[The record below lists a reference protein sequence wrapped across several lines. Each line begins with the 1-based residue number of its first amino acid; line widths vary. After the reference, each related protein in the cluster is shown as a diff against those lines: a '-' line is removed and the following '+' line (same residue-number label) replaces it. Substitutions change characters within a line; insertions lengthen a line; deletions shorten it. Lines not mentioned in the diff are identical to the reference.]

1 MDNFT
6 NSKSQYANTLADIN
20 PSRINIPRTQLA
32 SKTRPAPVAFITSGN
47 LTSVNNTVIQK
58 KCPQKRVSPH
68 PSRLLRLYSANME
81 SDRSKILPS
90 SSKSLDPRSTGPCTP
105 SAINYS
111 IPAQHTA
118 AAIGTVVGTDTN
130 PFTPTSVS
138 SLDLPRA
145 GLRAISQADLKQL
158 QSKTSS
164 PLDKELPPKPVL
176 REHDSPERRGIFDAT
191 DSASKSL
198 NTSYPPLQPTQTGGE
213 SPSDIGSFKTT
224 PSLHSA
230 QENAPLDVEFG
241 TAVAKTALRASA
253 SALDLHSPFP
263 SKDGLLGEQIVRPLS
278 VNYSISAPRISERRA
293 ASFGHVASQKNGS
306 PIPRKQVSTKVNR
319 HEFRGYEALSTTG
332 QRRIAKASLA
342 RVEDTLYQPPKQIA
356 KYGRPS
362 SSNAYQKGF
371 TTELPD
377 TEPNNGDRRVNYENR
392 ALSNDDSSRR
402 SIKYGVGATL
412 RFSNDAHEVIM
423 GGSIPK
429 LYVALSNK
437 NQYRC

>member
-1 MDNFT
+1 
-6 NSKSQYANTLADIN
+6 
-20 PSRINIPRTQLA
+20 
-32 SKTRPAPVAFITSGN
+32 
-47 LTSVNNTVIQK
+47 
-58 KCPQKRVSPH
+58 
-68 PSRLLRLYSANME
+68 ME
-81 SDRSKILPS
+81 SNRSKILPP
-90 SSKSLDPRSTGPCTP
+90 SSKSSDPRSTRPCTP
-105 SAINYS
+105 SEMNYS
-111 IPAQHTA
+111 IPAQHTSA
-118 AAIGTVVGTDTN
+118 VVDTVVGTDTN

-138 SLDLPRA
+138 SLDGPKA

-158 QSKTSS
+158 QRKTSS
-164 PLDKELPPKPVL
+164 PPDKELPPKPVL

-191 DSASKSL
+191 DSASKFL
-198 NTSYPPLQPTQTGGE
+198 NTSYPPLQPTQTGGD

-224 PSLHSA
+224 PSLYSA

-253 SALDLHSPFP
+253 SALDFHSPFP
-263 SKDGLLGEQIVRPLS
+263 SKDGSLEEQIVRPLS
-278 VNYSISAPRISERRA
+278 VNSSKSANYSISAPRISERRA

-306 PIPRKQVSTKVNR
+306 PIHRKQVSAKVNR

-342 RVEDTLYQPPKQIA
+342 RVEDTLYQPPKQVV

-377 TEPNNGDRRVNYENR
+377 TEPNNGDRRVNYESR
-392 ALSNDDSSRR
+392 ALSHDDSSRR
-402 SIKYGVGATL
+402 SIKYGFGATV
-412 RFSNDAHEVIM
+412 RFSNDAREVIM

-429 LYVALSNK
+429 LYVAPL
-437 NQYRC
+437 